1 MYPARPAFDKKTGSK
16 ISFLQKLKENEANR
30 VIIPAKAN

>member
-1 MYPARPAFDKKTGSK
+1 MYPARPSFDKKNGTK
-16 ISFLQKLKENEANR
+16 ISFLQKLKESEASR